1 MGCQMQDK
9 ESHEPGF
16 RRSAELQGQM
26 EKIGGRFLDRVLAE
40 FDAMERTLA
49 VLGTG
54 DAAALR
60 ALEMF
65 AHRIHGS
72 SAIFGFSTLSEV
84 AGALETLLASSQVQ
98 GNPVKAV
105 PDIALGLAAVRAAAQ
120 AAHAGRVSS

>member
-1 MGCQMQDK
+1 MQDK
-9 ESHEPGF
+9 DSHKPEYQ
-16 RRSAELQGQM
+16 RSAELQSQM

-40 FDAMERTLA
+40 FDAMESALA

-54 DAAALR
+54 DAAALS

-72 SAIFGFSTLSEV
+72 SAIFGFSALSEA
-84 AGALETLLASSQVQ
+84 AGALEALLASGQVQ
-98 GNPVKAV
+98 GSPVNAI

-120 AAHAGRVSS
+120 AAHAGTASR